1 MVPESFDYVFQT
13 KLSSWT
19 LFLKGFETWFSPR
32 EIGLLSQAGR
42 SFDRASRTV
51 VLLAFENEYASLGG
65 LSVVTKY
72 LPSYL
77 KKAGEQVVFLTPF
90 HQNHKAVKE
99 ACDRGRFSLLFSYVL
114 EFGDEMRN
122 AACLKDITAEI
133 PTYHIQIDGQFTAE
147 EHPYSYSDQTNLL
160 LDSLF
165 FCMAVPQVL
174 RRLGIKDHVLLHA
187 HDWETAGV
195 ALTSKTAVV
204 KNLLKSAKTVLTL
217 HNSYDMELPRQTM
230 VRFFSKIAPAD
241 TVLSAFIP
249 LCDGPLTAV
258 STPFAHELRLD
269 PLQRGVFTGH
279 LQSVFSQN
287 PPIGIE
293 NGVFGEKKPVL
304 GPSFFSKSKNGSHE
318 AVLSMKKT
326 WFGEMRSCLER
337 AADGRIVGSL
347 DLSRD
352 ENRPPVFFL
361 SGRFDAMQKGF
372 DTLFAAFLRL
382 PRGSAKLLFCPSM
395 GENHGAGVALA
406 PALDG
411 FMEAAH
417 AASGDIAIWPF
428 RIPPRVYNVLL
439 RGASFLVMPSLY
451 EPFGAATEGYCAAT
465 PVVARAT
472 GGLWLQVDP
481 VAPLQVPGFYRG
493 LLDDLRFAD
502 VKRATGILYRE
513 EFPETLCAPEW
524 KRLFQLP
531 TRERM
536 KSPLFEAVVEAT
548 YGALKS
554 AVELFHRPE
563 AYASL
568 IVNGVTS
575 LSQFDW
581 DESVAKYRKVYDAA
595 SRSVL

>member
-1 MVPESFDYVFQT
+1 MIPRSFDYVFQT

-19 LFLKGFETWFSPR
+19 IFRKGFETWFSPR
-32 EIGLLSQAGR
+32 EIGLLSQADR
-42 SFDRASRTV
+42 SFDAASRTV
-51 VLLAFENEYASLGG
+51 VLLVFENEYASLGG

-99 ACDRGRFSLLFSYVL
+99 ACDRGRFSLLFSYRI
-114 EFGDEMRN
+114 EFGDEVRN
-122 AACLKDITAEI
+122 GACLKDIFAGI

-160 LDSLF
+160 RDSLF
-165 FCMAVPQVL
+165 FCMAVPLVL
-174 RRLGIKDHVLLHA
+174 HKLGITDHVLLHA
-187 HDWETAGV
+187 HDWETAAV

-204 KNLLKSAKTVLTL
+204 KNILKSAKTVLTL

-230 VRFFSKIAPAD
+230 VRFFSRIAPAG
-241 TVLSAFIP
+241 TVCEAFIP

-293 NGVFGEKKPVL
+293 NGVFGERKPVM
-304 GPSFFSKSKNGSHE
+304 GPSILSKGQHE
-318 AVLSMKKT
+318 KYKAVLAMKKT
-326 WFGEMRSCLER
+326 WFKEMRSCLGR
-337 AADGRIVGSL
+337 APDSRTVGSL
-347 DLSRD
+347 DLAGY

-361 SGRFDAMQKGF
+361 SGRFDVMQKGF
-372 DTLFAAFLRL
+372 DTLFAAFQRL

-395 GENHGAGVALA
+395 GENHGAGSVSASQ
-406 PALDG
+406 LDG
-411 FMEAAH
+411 FIEVAH
-417 AASGDIAIWPF
+417 ASNGDIAIWPF
-428 RIPPRVYNVLL
+428 RIPPHDYNVLL
-439 RGASFLVMPSLY
+439 RGADFLVMPSLY
-451 EPFGAATEGYCAAT
+451 EPFGSATEGYCAGT

-481 VAPLQVPGFYRG
+481 VAPLQVPGFYHG
-493 LLDDLRFAD
+493 LLDDLRSPD
-502 VKRATGILYRE
+502 VKGATGILYRE

-524 KRLFQLP
+524 RRLFHLP
-531 TRERM
+531 PRERVQ
-536 KSPLFEAVVEAT
+536 SPLFEAVVEAA
-548 YGALKS
+548 YGALAG
-554 AVELFHRPE
+554 AVELFHRPQ

-568 IVNGVTS
+568 IVNGILS

-595 SRSVL
+595 SHSVL